1 MSNWT
6 SGYVAD
12 IGYTFG
18 YYPELSPLRAK
29 LAFLDAGLV
38 FPDVTNA
45 CELGFGQGVSVNIH
59 AAASATQWF
68 GTDFNPSQASFANEV
83 LAASGAPCHLSDE
96 GFAEFCRRDDLPEF
110 EFVGLHG
117 IWSWISDENRSV
129 IVDFIRRKLKVGG
142 VLYVSYNTLP
152 GWAQMVPLRHLLT
165 EHAEVMAAPG
175 RGIVSRIDAAIEF
188 SEKLFELNPVFAR
201 ANPPVLDRL
210 KQIHRQ
216 NRHYLAH
223 EYFNRDWEPMHFA
236 DMANW
241 LEPARI
247 SYACSANFFDHVRA
261 FNLTPE
267 QWAFIQE
274 IPDQNFRETV
284 RDFMVNQQFRRDF
297 WVKGARRMSPL
308 RQLEE
313 LSQMRVILLMP
324 ASEVSM
330 KAQGPLGDVNM
341 NEDIYRP
348 LIDDL
353 AGNTPLML
361 GHLFEKGRSR
371 GVTTA
376 QVLQGI
382 LIMIGRGDISLVQDS
397 VRTELA
403 MKFTAPLNKDFI
415 ERVRGGGDLNYLASP
430 VTGGGIAVSRSEQLF
445 LGAISK
451 GKEKPGELAEEAW
464 ASLAA
469 LGQRLVKEGKKIE
482 MPDDNL
488 AELRSQ
494 AENFVA
500 KKMVLLKELRIC

>member
-29 LAFLDAGLV
+29 FAFLYAGLV
-38 FPDVTNA
+38 FPEVSNA

-59 AAASATQWF
+59 AAASATQWC

-83 LAASGAPCHLSDE
+83 LATSGAPCHLSDQD
-96 GFAEFCRRDDLPEF
+96 FVEFCRRDDLPEF

-188 SEKLFELNPVFAR
+188 SEKLFALNPGFAR
-201 ANPPVLDRL
+201 ANPPVIDRL

-236 DMANW
+236 DMAHW

-247 SYACSANFFDHVRA
+247 NYACSANFFDHVRP

-297 WVKGARRMSPL
+297 WVKGSRRLSPIE
-308 RQLEE
+308 QIDE
-313 LSQMRVILLMP
+313 LSRMQVVLLTS

-330 KAQGPLGDVNM
+330 TAQGPLGDVSM
-341 NEDIYRP
+341 NEEIYRP
-348 LIDDL
+348 LIEDL
-353 AGNTPLML
+353 ANNAPTSL
-361 GHLFEKGRSR
+361 GQLFDNGRMR
-371 GVTTA
+371 GVSTA
-376 QVLQGI
+376 QVLQGL
-382 LIMIGRGDISLVQDS
+382 LIMMGRGDIALAQDAK
-397 VRTELA
+397 RTELA
-403 MKFTAPLNKDFI
+403 KKFTDPLNKGLI
-415 ERVRGGGDLNYLASP
+415 ERARGGSGLHYLASP
-430 VTGGGIAVSRSEQLF
+430 VTGGGIASSRAEQLF
-445 LGAISK
+445 LYAMSQ
-451 GKEKPGELAEEAW
+451 GKQKPDALAEAAW

-469 LGQRLVKEGKKIE
+469 LGQSLIKDGKKIE
-482 MPDDNL
+482 TPEKNL
-488 AELRSQ
+488 VELRSQ
-494 AENFVA
+494 AEDFVSN
-500 KKMVLLKELRIC
+500 KLTLLKKLQIC